1 MKNKLPTL
9 SEFSDTIKK
18 NLPFI
23 PNEGQVNAI
32 SKIAEFILRSEDN
45 CVFILKGYAGTGK
58 TNLISALT
66 NSLVNVKWKSVLLA
80 PTGRA
85 AKVISSYSKKDA
97 FTIHKKIYKMG
108 VEGDGPGFY
117 LGDNA
122 HKNTLF
128 IVDEASMIGG
138 NVEAGYQ
145 RRSLLED
152 LFEYV
157 YSGENCKLLLCG
169 DTAQL
174 PPVGS
179 EISPALDANFLQRSF
194 HLNIEQVELKE
205 VARQREES
213 AVLYN
218 ATRLRI
224 ALAQENFELPKLICE
239 GDLVNL
245 SGEDFEDTIQSCL
258 SNYGE
263 ENVLIITRS
272 NKRAVQF
279 NQGFRTR
286 IKLMEEDLCTGDR
299 LMVVKNNY
307 FWLEKEKDQ
316 KTSFIANGDSIEIMK
331 IMKREQLYNC
341 NFTECMV
348 RFIDDDSQET
358 IRVKIITDCLY
369 TDSPALTNEQQSAL
383 QQEVLMDID
392 ESCTRFQ
399 KAQYLRQNEYYNALQ
414 VKFNYAVT
422 CHKSQGGQWAVIFI
436 DQGYLKEE
444 NMNREFLRWL
454 YTALTRSTE
463 KTFLLNFNQLLIS

>member
-1 MKNKLPTL
+1 MPTL
-9 SEFSDTIKK
+9 SEFSSIIQK
-18 NLPFI
+18 NLPFS
-23 PNEGQVNAI
+23 PNEGQIHAI
-32 SKIAEFILRSEDN
+32 DKIANFILKNDDR

-58 TNLISALT
+58 TNLISAVT

-85 AKVISSYSKKDA
+85 AKVISSYSKRDA

-108 VEGDGPGFY
+108 MEEEGSGFF
-117 LGDNA
+117 LGENP

-128 IVDEASMIGG
+128 VVDEASMIGG
-138 NVEAGYQ
+138 TVEAGNQ

-152 LFEYV
+152 LFEYI

-179 EISPALDANFLQRSF
+179 ELSPALNADLLKRSF
-194 HLNIEQVELKE
+194 HLHIDQVELKE

-213 AVLYN
+213 AVLFN
-218 ATRLRI
+218 ATQLRI
-224 ALAQENFELPKLICE
+224 SLAQEHFQIPKLICE

-245 SGEDFEDTIQSCL
+245 SGEDFEDTIQKCL
-258 SNYGE
+258 SDHGD

-286 IKLMEEDLCTGDR
+286 IKLMEDDLCTGDR

-316 KTSFIANGDSIEIMK
+316 KTNFIANGDSIEIMK
-331 IMKREQLYNC
+331 IMKRENLYNC

-348 RFIDDDSQET
+348 RFMDDDKQEP

-369 TDSPALTNEQQSAL
+369 TDSPALTVDQQAQL
-383 QQEVLMDID
+383 QQEVLMDVD
-392 ESCTRFQ
+392 ENCTRFQ
-399 KAQYLRQNEYYNALQ
+399 KAQYLRQSEYYNALQ

-444 NMNREFLRWL
+444 NLNREYIRWL

-463 KTFLLNFNQLLIS
+463 KVYLLNFNSLLIS